1 MPEKFIKKSFR
12 TLHDELCRE
21 LSGRQQGFTVSIPVG
36 ESLFPASLPPRLEIV
51 LLDPEEMTVAFR
63 KVSDARGISRK
74 KGEWNIGPPTAAAE
88 KIIAWIDQMISL
100 KAGNAAYEIKEI

>member
-12 TLHDELCRE
+12 TLHEELRRE
-21 LSGRQQGFTVSIPVG
+21 LSGRNQGFTVSIPVG
-36 ESLFPASLPPRLEIV
+36 EALFPASLPPRLEIV

-63 KVSDARGISRK
+63 KVSDTRGISRK
-74 KGEWNIGPPTAAAE
+74 KGEWNIGPTTAAAE

-100 KAGNAAYEIKEI
+100 KTGNSAYEIKEI

>member
-12 TLHDELCRE
+12 TLHEELRRE
-21 LSGRQQGFTVSIPVG
+21 LSGRKQGFTVSIPVG

-51 LLDPEEMTVAFR
+51 LLDPEDMTVAFR
-63 KVSDARGISRK
+63 KVSDTRGIIRK
-74 KGEWNIGPPTAAAE
+74 KGEWNIGPPTAATE

-100 KAGNAAYEIKEI
+100 KTGHTTYEIEEI